1 MIPNTNEIAKQTL
14 IALKER
20 KLKPTPENYTE
31 IFEELSLKYGIT
43 SSNKAKLDKYK
54 TLLLPIYQQE
64 LNSKTIRSL
73 EELISF
79 LISVLNRQSGKQFSE
94 FFDFLYTISKTLQIS
109 KDKKIRD
116 LAKVTSI
123 RISKTMDSESIY
135 LLTKKWKELERNYD
149 ENDLEEQA
157 RKYGISKYDDYDSVI
172 KKLLVKLEE
181 RSYEHFSELL
191 CLGLNPSLVEDLKIQ
206 GFIQNLTQKPF
217 VIGEENFKNELMEF
231 INHRIMV
238 DNMYVQKNLNF
249 FNDNL
254 KKIYELL
261 VLLNKSNEK
270 NMDFINTLK
279 PDENGE
285 VKLSFEDLK
294 LKFKQLGEKITSL
307 NNQIE
312 FTQSLEE
319 REAWSVLK
327 ELDKMDE
334 NFNKYKNVIIALSN
348 IVLDYIFIVELGWG
362 LFSAAL
368 ATCLGLVLGGIFGI
382 FPFLFQNLELKI
394 SSLYMNLKIFK
405 NILYNGSSEFFGN
418 ISGSL
423 YSIFANFVLL
433 KISDTQ
439 AVAAFSIVLYIDSF
453 IIMLIIAIG
462 DAMQPALSYNY
473 AKKDFSRIKAII
485 KVVFF
490 AGGFLSLFSIVLILI
505 FGENLITLF
514 TKENNQEF

>member
-157 RKYGISKYDDYDSVI
+157 RKYGSSKYDDYDSVI

-334 NFNKYKNVIIALSN
+334 NFNKYKVNYS
-348 IVLDYIFIVELGWG
+348 
-362 LFSAAL
+362 L
-368 ATCLGLVLGGIFGI
+368 A
-382 FPFLFQNLELKI
+382 
-394 SSLYMNLKIFK
+394 
-405 NILYNGSSEFFGN
+405 
-418 ISGSL
+418 
-423 YSIFANFVLL
+423 
-433 KISDTQ
+433 
-439 AVAAFSIVLYIDSF
+439 
-453 IIMLIIAIG
+453 
-462 DAMQPALSYNY
+462 
-473 AKKDFSRIKAII
+473 
-485 KVVFF
+485 
-490 AGGFLSLFSIVLILI
+490 LFSIVNYRFIMEKYGMGSLNEIFVRFKKILKDSCSEFDELWMIDEKSYLIVSPGKSKDEITQLVNTNLKTIENFRFIYKQDIITPKIHVAYLDKQSKPSINILDELI
-505 FGENLITLF
+505 KQIAAVNEQHN
-514 TKENNQEF
+514 ES

>member
-157 RKYGISKYDDYDSVI
+157 CKYGISKYDDYDSVI

-334 NFNKYKNVIIALSN
+334 NFNKYKVNYS
-348 IVLDYIFIVELGWG
+348 
-362 LFSAAL
+362 L
-368 ATCLGLVLGGIFGI
+368 A
-382 FPFLFQNLELKI
+382 
-394 SSLYMNLKIFK
+394 
-405 NILYNGSSEFFGN
+405 
-418 ISGSL
+418 
-423 YSIFANFVLL
+423 
-433 KISDTQ
+433 
-439 AVAAFSIVLYIDSF
+439 
-453 IIMLIIAIG
+453 
-462 DAMQPALSYNY
+462 
-473 AKKDFSRIKAII
+473 
-485 KVVFF
+485 
-490 AGGFLSLFSIVLILI
+490 LFSIVNYRFIMEKYGMGSLNEIFVRFKKILKDSCSEFDELWMIDEKSYLIVSPGKSKDEITQLVNTNLKTIENFRFIYKQDIITPKIHVAYLDKQSKPSINILDELI
-505 FGENLITLF
+505 KQIAAVNEQYN
-514 TKENNQEF
+514 ES

>member
-217 VIGEENFKNELMEF
+217 AIGEENFKNELMEF

-270 NMDFINTLK
+270 NMDF
-279 PDENGE
+279 
-285 VKLSFEDLK
+285 
-294 LKFKQLGEKITSL
+294 
-307 NNQIE
+307 
-312 FTQSLEE
+312 
-319 REAWSVLK
+319 
-327 ELDKMDE
+327 
-334 NFNKYKNVIIALSN
+334 
-348 IVLDYIFIVELGWG
+348 
-362 LFSAAL
+362 
-368 ATCLGLVLGGIFGI
+368 
-382 FPFLFQNLELKI
+382 
-394 SSLYMNLKIFK
+394 
-405 NILYNGSSEFFGN
+405 
-418 ISGSL
+418 
-423 YSIFANFVLL
+423 
-433 KISDTQ
+433 
-439 AVAAFSIVLYIDSF
+439 
-453 IIMLIIAIG
+453 
-462 DAMQPALSYNY
+462 
-473 AKKDFSRIKAII
+473 
-485 KVVFF
+485 
-490 AGGFLSLFSIVLILI
+490 
-505 FGENLITLF
+505 
-514 TKENNQEF
+514 

>member
-231 INHRIMV
+231 INHRI
-238 DNMYVQKNLNF
+238 NLVLSELFKFKEEFFYNKYFNFYSQISKIAYISSPTLDIDLIKLRAKKILPKALELGIFHVIFITLSSEDNF
-249 FNDNL
+249 FEQGV
-254 KKIYELL
+254 K
-261 VLLNKSNEK
+261 
-270 NMDFINTLK
+270 F
-279 PDENGE
+279 E
-285 VKLSFEDLK
+285 VISFD
-294 LKFKQLGEKITSL
+294 KFSLG
-307 NNQIE
+307 
-312 FTQSLEE
+312 F
-319 REAWSVLK
+319 
-327 ELDKMDE
+327 
-334 NFNKYKNVIIALSN
+334 
-348 IVLDYIFIVELGWG
+348 
-362 LFSAAL
+362 
-368 ATCLGLVLGGIFGI
+368 
-382 FPFLFQNLELKI
+382 
-394 SSLYMNLKIFK
+394 
-405 NILYNGSSEFFGN
+405 
-418 ISGSL
+418 
-423 YSIFANFVLL
+423 
-433 KISDTQ
+433 
-439 AVAAFSIVLYIDSF
+439 
-453 IIMLIIAIG
+453 
-462 DAMQPALSYNY
+462 
-473 AKKDFSRIKAII
+473 
-485 KVVFF
+485 
-490 AGGFLSLFSIVLILI
+490 
-505 FGENLITLF
+505 
-514 TKENNQEF
+514 

>member
-157 RKYGISKYDDYDSVI
+157 RKYGINKYDDYDSVI

-261 VLLNKSNEK
+261 VLLNKSNEQ

-279 PDENGE
+279 LDENGE

-334 NFNKYKNVIIALSN
+334 NFNKYKVNYS
-348 IVLDYIFIVELGWG
+348 
-362 LFSAAL
+362 L
-368 ATCLGLVLGGIFGI
+368 A
-382 FPFLFQNLELKI
+382 
-394 SSLYMNLKIFK
+394 
-405 NILYNGSSEFFGN
+405 
-418 ISGSL
+418 
-423 YSIFANFVLL
+423 
-433 KISDTQ
+433 
-439 AVAAFSIVLYIDSF
+439 
-453 IIMLIIAIG
+453 
-462 DAMQPALSYNY
+462 
-473 AKKDFSRIKAII
+473 
-485 KVVFF
+485 
-490 AGGFLSLFSIVLILI
+490 LFSIVNYRFIMEKYGMGSLNEIFVRFKKILKDSCSEFDELWMIDEKSYLIVSPGKSKDEITQLVNTNLKTIENFRFIYKQDIITPKIQVAYLDKQSKPSINILDELI
-505 FGENLITLF
+505 KQITAVN
-514 TKENNQEF
+514 EQYNES

>member
-327 ELDKMDE
+327 ELDKIKFFAQIKLEFAKLGDLEILISLNNEKYIDINIMAE
-334 NFNKYKNVIIALSN
+334 NIEFRKTIYENAH
-348 IVLDYIFIVELGWG
+348 
-362 LFSAAL
+362 
-368 ATCLGLVLGGIFGI
+368 
-382 FPFLFQNLELKI
+382 ELKR
-394 SSLYMNLKIFK
+394 
-405 NILYNGSSEFFGN
+405 NINKAGLLS
-418 ISGSL
+418 
-423 YSIFANFVLL
+423 ANFFVGDIIRS
-433 KISDTQ
+433 KFDTRNMKN
-439 AVAAFSIVLYIDSF
+439 LDLE
-453 IIMLIIAIG
+453 MG
-462 DAMQPALSYNY
+462 MD
-473 AKKDFSRIKAII
+473 KK
-485 KVVFF
+485 V
-490 AGGFLSLFSIVLILI
+490 
-505 FGENLITLF
+505 
-514 TKENNQEF
+514 

>member
-319 REAWSVLK
+319 REA
-327 ELDKMDE
+327 
-334 NFNKYKNVIIALSN
+334 
-348 IVLDYIFIVELGWG
+348 
-362 LFSAAL
+362 
-368 ATCLGLVLGGIFGI
+368 
-382 FPFLFQNLELKI
+382 
-394 SSLYMNLKIFK
+394 
-405 NILYNGSSEFFGN
+405 
-418 ISGSL
+418 
-423 YSIFANFVLL
+423 
-433 KISDTQ
+433 
-439 AVAAFSIVLYIDSF
+439 
-453 IIMLIIAIG
+453 
-462 DAMQPALSYNY
+462 
-473 AKKDFSRIKAII
+473 
-485 KVVFF
+485 
-490 AGGFLSLFSIVLILI
+490 
-505 FGENLITLF
+505 
-514 TKENNQEF
+514 

>member
-135 LLTKKWKELERNYD
+135 LLAKKWKELERNYD

-157 RKYGISKYDDYDSVI
+157 RKYGINKYDDYDSVI

-206 GFIQNLTQKPF
+206 GFIQNLMQKPF
-217 VIGEENFKNELMEF
+217 TIGEENFKNELMEF

-285 VKLSFEDLK
+285 IKLSFEDLK

-334 NFNKYKNVIIALSN
+334 NFNKYKVNYS
-348 IVLDYIFIVELGWG
+348 
-362 LFSAAL
+362 L
-368 ATCLGLVLGGIFGI
+368 A
-382 FPFLFQNLELKI
+382 
-394 SSLYMNLKIFK
+394 
-405 NILYNGSSEFFGN
+405 
-418 ISGSL
+418 
-423 YSIFANFVLL
+423 
-433 KISDTQ
+433 
-439 AVAAFSIVLYIDSF
+439 
-453 IIMLIIAIG
+453 
-462 DAMQPALSYNY
+462 
-473 AKKDFSRIKAII
+473 
-485 KVVFF
+485 
-490 AGGFLSLFSIVLILI
+490 LFSIVNYRFIMEKYGIGSLNEIFVRFKKILKDSCSEFDELWMIDEKSYLIVSPGKSKDEITQLVNTNLKTIENFRFIYKQDIITPKIHVAYLDKQSKSNINILDELI
-505 FGENLITLF
+505 KQIAAIDEQYN
-514 TKENNQEF
+514 ES

>member
-157 RKYGISKYDDYDSVI
+157 RKYAISKYDDYDSVI

-334 NFNKYKNVIIALSN
+334 NFNKYKVNYS
-348 IVLDYIFIVELGWG
+348 
-362 LFSAAL
+362 L
-368 ATCLGLVLGGIFGI
+368 A
-382 FPFLFQNLELKI
+382 
-394 SSLYMNLKIFK
+394 
-405 NILYNGSSEFFGN
+405 
-418 ISGSL
+418 
-423 YSIFANFVLL
+423 
-433 KISDTQ
+433 
-439 AVAAFSIVLYIDSF
+439 
-453 IIMLIIAIG
+453 
-462 DAMQPALSYNY
+462 
-473 AKKDFSRIKAII
+473 
-485 KVVFF
+485 
-490 AGGFLSLFSIVLILI
+490 LFSIVNYRFIMEKYGMGSLNEIFVRFKKILKDSCSEFDELWMIDEKSYLIVSPGKSKDEITQLVNTNLKTIENFRFIYKQDIITPKIHVAYLDKQSKPSINILDELI
-505 FGENLITLF
+505 KQIAAVNEQHN
-514 TKENNQEF
+514 ES

>member
-206 GFIQNLTQKPF
+206 GFIQNLTKKPF

-334 NFNKYKNVIIALSN
+334 NFNKYKVNYS
-348 IVLDYIFIVELGWG
+348 
-362 LFSAAL
+362 L
-368 ATCLGLVLGGIFGI
+368 A
-382 FPFLFQNLELKI
+382 
-394 SSLYMNLKIFK
+394 
-405 NILYNGSSEFFGN
+405 
-418 ISGSL
+418 
-423 YSIFANFVLL
+423 
-433 KISDTQ
+433 
-439 AVAAFSIVLYIDSF
+439 
-453 IIMLIIAIG
+453 
-462 DAMQPALSYNY
+462 
-473 AKKDFSRIKAII
+473 
-485 KVVFF
+485 
-490 AGGFLSLFSIVLILI
+490 LFSIVNYRFIMEKYGMGSLNEIFVRFKKILKDSCSEFDELWMIDEKSYLIVSPGKSKDEITQLVNTNLKTIENFRFIYKQDIITPKIHVAYLDKQSKPSINILDELI
-505 FGENLITLF
+505 KQIAAVNEQHN
-514 TKENNQEF
+514 ES

>member
-43 SSNKAKLDKYK
+43 SSNKVKLDKYK

-64 LNSKTIRSL
+64 LKSKTIRSL

-94 FFDFLYTISKTLQIS
+94 FFDFLCIISRALQIS

-135 LLTKKWKELERNYD
+135 LLTKKWKELEKKYD
-149 ENDLEEQA
+149 ENDLEEQV
-157 RKYGISKYDDYDSVI
+157 RKYGINKYDDYDSII

-181 RSYEHFSELL
+181 RSYEYFSELL

-206 GFIQNLTQKPF
+206 DFIQNLTQKPF
-217 VIGEENFKNELMEF
+217 IIGEENFKNELMKF
-231 INHRIMV
+231 INHRIMI

-270 NMDFINTLK
+270 NMDFINALE

-294 LKFKQLGEKITSL
+294 LKFKQLGERIASL

-334 NFNKYKNVIIALSN
+334 NFNKYKVNYS
-348 IVLDYIFIVELGWG
+348 
-362 LFSAAL
+362 L
-368 ATCLGLVLGGIFGI
+368 A
-382 FPFLFQNLELKI
+382 
-394 SSLYMNLKIFK
+394 
-405 NILYNGSSEFFGN
+405 
-418 ISGSL
+418 
-423 YSIFANFVLL
+423 
-433 KISDTQ
+433 
-439 AVAAFSIVLYIDSF
+439 
-453 IIMLIIAIG
+453 
-462 DAMQPALSYNY
+462 
-473 AKKDFSRIKAII
+473 
-485 KVVFF
+485 
-490 AGGFLSLFSIVLILI
+490 LFSIVNHRFIMEKYGMGSLNEIFVRFKKILKDSCNEIDELWMIDEKSYLIVSPGKSKDEITQLVNTNLKTIENFRFIYKQDIITPKIHVAYLDKQSKPNINILDELI
-505 FGENLITLF
+505 KQIAVVDEQYN
-514 TKENNQEF
+514 ES

>member
-1 MIPNTNEIAKQTL
+1 MIPNTNEIARQTL

-157 RKYGISKYDDYDSVI
+157 RKYGISKYDDYDRVI

-217 VIGEENFKNELMEF
+217 IIGEENFKNELMEL

-254 KKIYELL
+254 KKIYELF
-261 VLLNKSNEK
+261 VLLNKSNEQ

-334 NFNKYKNVIIALSN
+334 NFHKYKVNYS
-348 IVLDYIFIVELGWG
+348 
-362 LFSAAL
+362 L
-368 ATCLGLVLGGIFGI
+368 A
-382 FPFLFQNLELKI
+382 
-394 SSLYMNLKIFK
+394 
-405 NILYNGSSEFFGN
+405 
-418 ISGSL
+418 
-423 YSIFANFVLL
+423 
-433 KISDTQ
+433 
-439 AVAAFSIVLYIDSF
+439 
-453 IIMLIIAIG
+453 
-462 DAMQPALSYNY
+462 
-473 AKKDFSRIKAII
+473 
-485 KVVFF
+485 
-490 AGGFLSLFSIVLILI
+490 LFSIVNYRFIMEKYGMGSLNEIFVRFKKILKDSCSEFDELWMIDEKSYLIVSPGKSKDEITQLVNTNLKTIENFRFIYKQDIITPKIQVAYLDKQSKPSINILDELI
-505 FGENLITLF
+505 KQITAVN
-514 TKENNQEF
+514 EQYNES

>member
-79 LISVLNRQSGKQFSE
+79 LISALNRQSGKQFSE

-157 RKYGISKYDDYDSVI
+157 RKYGIGKYDDYDSVI

-334 NFNKYKNVIIALSN
+334 NFNKYKVNYS
-348 IVLDYIFIVELGWG
+348 
-362 LFSAAL
+362 L
-368 ATCLGLVLGGIFGI
+368 A
-382 FPFLFQNLELKI
+382 
-394 SSLYMNLKIFK
+394 
-405 NILYNGSSEFFGN
+405 
-418 ISGSL
+418 
-423 YSIFANFVLL
+423 
-433 KISDTQ
+433 
-439 AVAAFSIVLYIDSF
+439 
-453 IIMLIIAIG
+453 
-462 DAMQPALSYNY
+462 
-473 AKKDFSRIKAII
+473 
-485 KVVFF
+485 
-490 AGGFLSLFSIVLILI
+490 LFSIVNYRFIMEKYGMGSLNEIFVRFKKILKDSCSEFDELWMIDEKSYLIVSPGKSKDEITQLVNTNLKTIENFRFIYKQDIITPKIHVAYLDKQSKPSINILDELI
-505 FGENLITLF
+505 KQIAAVNEQHN
-514 TKENNQEF
+514 ES

>member
-1 MIPNTNEIAKQTL
+1 MVPNTNEIAKQTL
-14 IALKER
+14 ITLKER

-94 FFDFLYTISKTLQIS
+94 FFDFLSTISKTLQIS

-157 RKYGISKYDDYDSVI
+157 RKYGASKYDDYDSVI

-181 RSYEHFSELL
+181 RSYERFSELL

-334 NFNKYKNVIIALSN
+334 NFNKYKVNYS
-348 IVLDYIFIVELGWG
+348 
-362 LFSAAL
+362 L
-368 ATCLGLVLGGIFGI
+368 A
-382 FPFLFQNLELKI
+382 
-394 SSLYMNLKIFK
+394 
-405 NILYNGSSEFFGN
+405 
-418 ISGSL
+418 
-423 YSIFANFVLL
+423 
-433 KISDTQ
+433 
-439 AVAAFSIVLYIDSF
+439 
-453 IIMLIIAIG
+453 
-462 DAMQPALSYNY
+462 
-473 AKKDFSRIKAII
+473 
-485 KVVFF
+485 
-490 AGGFLSLFSIVLILI
+490 LFSIVNYRFIMEKYGMGSLNEIFVRFKKILKDSCSEFDELWMIDEKSYLIVSPGKSKDEITQLVNTNLKTIENFRFIYKQDIITPKIHVAYLDKQSKPSINILDELI
-505 FGENLITLF
+505 KQIAAVNEQYN
-514 TKENNQEF
+514 ES

>member
-149 ENDLEEQA
+149 ENNLEEQA
-157 RKYGISKYDDYDSVI
+157 RKYGISKYDDYDGVI

-261 VLLNKSNEK
+261 VLLNKSNEQ

-334 NFNKYKNVIIALSN
+334 NFNKYKVNYS
-348 IVLDYIFIVELGWG
+348 
-362 LFSAAL
+362 L
-368 ATCLGLVLGGIFGI
+368 A
-382 FPFLFQNLELKI
+382 
-394 SSLYMNLKIFK
+394 
-405 NILYNGSSEFFGN
+405 
-418 ISGSL
+418 
-423 YSIFANFVLL
+423 
-433 KISDTQ
+433 
-439 AVAAFSIVLYIDSF
+439 
-453 IIMLIIAIG
+453 
-462 DAMQPALSYNY
+462 
-473 AKKDFSRIKAII
+473 
-485 KVVFF
+485 
-490 AGGFLSLFSIVLILI
+490 LFSIVNYRFIMEKYGMGSLNEIFVRFKKILKDSCSEFDELWMIDEKSYLIVSPGKSKDEITQLVNTNLKTIENFRFIYKQDIITPKIHVAYLDKQSKPSINILDELI
-505 FGENLITLF
+505 KQIAAVNEQHN
-514 TKENNQEF
+514 ES